1 MYSLVHEWDDNFLVF
16 FFFFLSF
23 LLLVHR
29 IDWDR
34 TFANWCMMRCKLW
47 WTATMNINLA
57 AGVKVCSTPWT
68 RPGELFKRTFGYN
81 IWQCNEMGGAA
92 GDERQQFWKQFS
104 VRIQFLI
111 YFYCRHELRHI
122 IQIIIVMA
130 VINVN
135 VVTHTHTHSIL
146 ASVRKIYAHSLL
158 CMWKTQNY
166 CQRFHFLPFE
176 LWTNFE
182 SKIHRVCVLHFRHG
196 ELRQGNR
203 KQ

>member
-92 GDERQQFWKQFS
+92 GDERQQKTIFRQNS
-104 VRIQFLI
+104 ISNLFLLQTWI
-111 YFYCRHELRHI
+111 TSHHPNHHRHGSHQRQCRY
-122 IQIIIVMA
+122 
-130 VINVN
+130 
-135 VVTHTHTHSIL
+135 THTHTQHFGIVQEDIRPFTSLYVKNPKLLPTFSFSSIRTL
-146 ASVRKIYAHSLL
+146 
-158 CMWKTQNY
+158 N
-166 CQRFHFLPFE
+166 
-176 LWTNFE
+176 
-182 SKIHRVCVLHFRHG
+182 
-196 ELRQGNR
+196 
-203 KQ
+203 